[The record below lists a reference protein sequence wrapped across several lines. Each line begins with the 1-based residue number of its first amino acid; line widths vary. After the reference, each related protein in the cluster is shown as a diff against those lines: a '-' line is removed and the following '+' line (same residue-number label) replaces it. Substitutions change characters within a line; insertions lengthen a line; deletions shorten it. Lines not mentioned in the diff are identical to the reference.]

1 MSGEPNLRGA
11 ECSGAK
17 FLEELN
23 LRRAECLGSQMSVEP
38 NLRGAESQRVKCRRV
53 KMFLDK
59 ISKYLKPKCA
69 TGQTTMGAT
78 SFASQRSGRKISQT
92 GSHRGQMSKG
102 PNAQKA
108 QCPRGPMSK
117 GPNVS
122 VPIYKG
128 SKMSRFSYNYIQRE
142 LNAPCLG
149 AGGRLHGGSRGLIGL
164 LCMYI

>member
-17 FLEELN
+17 FLGELN

-78 SFASQRSGRKISQT
+78 IFASQRSGRKISQT

-102 PNAQKA
+102 PN
-108 QCPRGPMSK
+108 
-117 GPNVS
+117 VS

-128 SKMSRFSYNYIQRE
+128 SKMSQFSYNYIQRE

>member
-1 MSGEPNLRGA
+1 MCDRSNDHGGHNFRQPKVREKNFPDREPQGPNVQ
-11 ECSGAK
+11 GAK
-17 FLEELN
+17 
-23 LRRAECLGSQMSVEP
+23 CP
-38 NLRGAESQRVKCRRV
+38 
-53 KMFLDK
+53 
-59 ISKYLKPKCA
+59 
-69 TGQTTMGAT
+69 
-78 SFASQRSGRKISQT
+78 
-92 GSHRGQMSKG
+92 RGQMSKG
-102 PNAQKA
+102 PNVQKA

>member
-17 FLEELN
+17 FLVELN

-38 NLRGAESQRVKCRRV
+38 NLRRAESQRVKCRRV

-78 SFASQRSGRKISQT
+78 IFASQRSGRKISQT

-102 PNAQKA
+102 PSAQGAKCPRGPMPKRPNVQEA
-108 QCPRGPMSK
+108 LCPRGPMSRFPYTK
-117 GPNVS
+117 GAKCLS
-122 VPIYKG
+122 SHTITYKG
-128 SKMSRFSYNYIQRE
+128 S
-142 LNAPCLG
+142 
-149 AGGRLHGGSRGLIGL
+149 
-164 LCMYI
+164 